1 MQSAVTAFVQ
11 TLSRAAWR
19 HCTISRSG
27 PGRGLYLV
35 LACLA
40 LPAAFCSLVG
50 SFFMPP
56 SAAHDACA
64 IGGLALIALGLGM
77 LIRCGRTT
85 EWLYDGVSEVGDV
98 GEGGGGAGDG
108 ANALAS
114 QSVSIGV
121 SAIGEPSDEA
131 DAAAVVRVLPL
142 ASCVVVFWMVYSQM
156 SSNFQLQGFQMDLH
170 TYAVTERRH
179 GTPSRNAVTERCHGT
194 PSRNAVTE
202 RCHGPWHREHPPP

>member
-1 MQSAVTAFVQ
+1 MQ

-19 HCTISRSG
+19 HCTLSRSG

-40 LPAAFCSLVG
+40 LPTAFCSLVG

-64 IGGLALIALGLGM
+64 IGGLALIAFGLGM
-77 LIRCGRTT
+77 LIRCGATT
-85 EWLYDGVSEVGDV
+85 EWLYDGVSDDGDD
-98 GEGGGGAGDG
+98 GEGGVG
-108 ANALAS
+108 ALAS

-170 TYAVTERRH
+170 TCVPPRSRDDCTLVTL
-179 GTPSRNAVTERCHGT
+179 PSRALSMLPSPPSPIQPPLLAPSQHG
-194 PSRNAVTE
+194 
-202 RCHGPWHREHPPP
+202 HGALPGHPQRL